1 MFKKLNLFS
10 KTEMRV
16 LMHMALK
23 NGQLYERQIA
33 QGAGISV
40 GSANSILK
48 TFSQIGLVHRIK
60 KGRMSFYERNDGNPL
75 LRQFKVFITVNNLM
89 PLLQKI
95 IPFSRR
101 VILYGSCATGRN
113 SEESDIDLLIL
124 STEKEEIRRI
134 LDKFEIVQALILDSN
149 EYAQLEKKDKPLY
162 DRISTGIELYG
173 GGYD

>member
-10 KTEMRV
+10 KTDMKV
-16 LMHMALK
+16 LMHIASK
-23 NGQLYERQIA
+23 NGQLYELQIA

-48 TFSQIGLVHRIK
+48 KFSQIGLVHRIK
-60 KGRMSFYERNDGNPL
+60 KGRMSFYERNEGNPL

-95 IPFSRR
+95 IRHSRR
-101 VILYGSCATGRN
+101 IILYGSCATGRN
-113 SEESDIDLLIL
+113 SEESDIDLFIL

-134 LDKFEIVQALILDSN
+134 LDKFETVRAIVLDSN
-149 EYAQLEKKDKPLY
+149 EYLQLQKKDKPLY
-162 DRISTGIELYG
+162 DRISIGIELYG
-173 GGYD
+173 GSNG

>member
-10 KTEMRV
+10 KTEMRA
-16 LMHMALK
+16 LMFLALK
-23 NGQLYERQIA
+23 NGQLYELQIA

-40 GSANSILK
+40 GSANTILK
-48 TFSQIGLVHRIK
+48 TFSEIGLIHRIK

-75 LRQFKVFITVNNLM
+75 LRQFKVFITVNNIM

-95 IPFSRR
+95 IQHSRR
-101 VILYGSCATGRN
+101 IILYGSCATGRN
-113 SEESDIDLLIL
+113 SEESDIDLFIL

-134 LDKFEIVQALILDSN
+134 LDKFETIQAIILDSN
-149 EYAQLEKKDKPLY
+149 EYIQMQKKDKPLY

-173 GGYD
+173 GSND

>member
-16 LMHMALK
+16 LMYIALK

-33 QGAGISV
+33 QGAEISV

-48 TFSQIGLVHRIK
+48 TFSEIGLVHRIK
-60 KGRMSFYERNDGNPL
+60 KGRMSFYERKDGNPL

-89 PLLQKI
+89 PLIQKI
-95 IPFSRR
+95 IQHSRR
-101 VILYGSCATGRN
+101 IILYGSASTGRN
-113 SEESDIDLLIL
+113 NEESDIDLFIL

-134 LDKFEIVQALILDSN
+134 LDKFETVQAIILDSN
-149 EYAQLEKKDKPLY
+149 EYMQLQKKDKPLY
-162 DRISTGIELYG
+162 DRISVGIELYG
-173 GGYD
+173 GNID